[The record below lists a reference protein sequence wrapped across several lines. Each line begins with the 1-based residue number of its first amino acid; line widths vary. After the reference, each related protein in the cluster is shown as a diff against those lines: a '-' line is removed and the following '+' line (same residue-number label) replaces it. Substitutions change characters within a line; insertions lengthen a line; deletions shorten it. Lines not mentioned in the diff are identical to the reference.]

1 MEIIESMVP
10 GIGVK
15 YSFQSDHGQFSVVVK
30 PDGSK
35 EIYYQE
41 NSNFYVLPLS
51 DDEARTLAMLL
62 LETPLKIISGKG
74 EMSVGKSMLRW
85 ITVNEETKDRI
96 IDVDKNAII
105 FIRAGKIE
113 RDLSQKVKAG
123 DIILSGD

>member
-1 MEIIESMVP
+1 MEIMESMVP

-15 YSFQSDHGQFSVVVK
+15 YSFQSDHGEFSVVMK

-35 EIYYQE
+35 EIYYHE

-51 DDEARTLAMLL
+51 NDEAKALAMLL
-62 LETPLKIISGKG
+62 LETPLKIISGKS
-74 EMSVGKSMLRW
+74 EMSVGKSMLKW
-85 ITVNEETKDRI
+85 IKVNEETNSRI

-105 FIRAGKIE
+105 FIRGGRIE
-113 RDLSQKVKAG
+113 RDLNQKAKAG